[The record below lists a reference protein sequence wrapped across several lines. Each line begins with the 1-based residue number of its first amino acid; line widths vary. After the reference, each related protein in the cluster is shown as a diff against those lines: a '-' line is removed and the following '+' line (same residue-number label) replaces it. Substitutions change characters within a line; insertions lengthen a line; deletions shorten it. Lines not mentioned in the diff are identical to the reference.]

1 MDAQLPAQNAST
13 TCGSHPNALDGAAA
27 DASAA
32 AARPSSDS
40 ETSVTRFACAA
51 ALASYASRHESAQ
64 TASAA
69 R

>member
-1 MDAQLPAQNAST
+1 MDTQLLAQNAST

>member
-1 MDAQLPAQNAST
+1 MDAQVLAQNAST

-27 DASAA
+27 DASTAA
-32 AARPSSDS
+32 AAPSSDS
-40 ETSVTRFACAA
+40 ETSVAPFACAA
-51 ALASYASRHESAQ
+51 FLRSYVSRHSSAQ